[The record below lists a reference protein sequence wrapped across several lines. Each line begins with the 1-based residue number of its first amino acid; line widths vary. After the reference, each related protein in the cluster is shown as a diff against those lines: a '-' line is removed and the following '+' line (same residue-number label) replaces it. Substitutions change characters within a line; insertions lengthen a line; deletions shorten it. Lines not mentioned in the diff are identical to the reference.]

1 MDHVSPNNLA
11 FRGLTFLAVAG
22 LALISGPAM
31 AQQGQST
38 VMADIAQPQ
47 VIVKTA
53 DLRFGTILRGT
64 TAGTV
69 TINAGTD
76 ARTKTGGVTLVNND
90 GGAARFAVNGRPSLL
105 VFITLGPA
113 PVLTRQGGG
122 GSMNSSALTLNGSS
136 IRLLNL
142 SGTMDLRVGGRL
154 AVGANQPS
162 GQYRGTF
169 DITVTYF

>member
-1 MDHVSPNNLA
+1 MTEVSLQRAA
-11 FRGLTFLAVAG
+11 FRGLTSLIATG

-31 AQQGQST
+31 AQQSQSA
-38 VMADIAQPQ
+38 VVADITQPQ

-53 DLRFGTILRGT
+53 DLRFGTILRGN

-69 TINAGTD
+69 TINASTD
-76 ARTKTGGVTLVNND
+76 NRTRTGGVTLVNND
-90 GGAARFAVNGRPSLL
+90 GGAARFTVNGRPSLL
-105 VFITLGPA
+105 TFISLGPA

-122 GSMNSSALTLNGSS
+122 GTMTSSALTLNGGS
-136 IRLLNL
+136 IRFLNL

-162 GQYRGTF
+162 GRYSGTF

>member
-1 MDHVSPNNLA
+1 MDHVSHHRSA
-11 FRGLTFLAVAG
+11 FRGLAFCAATG
-22 LALISGPAM
+22 LALVGGPAM
-31 AQQGQST
+31 AQQSQSA
-38 VMADIAQPQ
+38 VVADIAQPQ

-53 DLRFGTILRGT
+53 DLRFGTILRSN

-69 TINAGTD
+69 TINANND
-76 ARTKTGGVTLVNND
+76 ARTRTGGVTLVNND
-90 GGAARFAVNGRPSLL
+90 GGAARFTVNGRPSLL

-122 GSMNSSALTLNGSS
+122 GTMTSSNLTLNGGT

-162 GQYRGTF
+162 GRYSGTF